1 MKKLG
6 FFLLFISF
14 LGFSQKRDSLVL
26 KLPEKYH
33 LTLKNNQENAQQ
45 IFREWIPENQN
56 WENYDIIFS
65 QSIIKDGEF
74 VSIDYYRDYM
84 VKLLQQ
90 STIGFKYTELEREGD
105 EMKGHLIFKCESD
118 AIKNSDGKESQ
129 IYFLTKGKHFFF
141 VNIVALKT
149 SSLPKE
155 FVDEWFKIY
164 KQSNFVE

>member
-56 WENYDIIFS
+56 WENYDIIFT

-74 VSIDYYRDYM
+74 VSC
-84 VKLLQQ
+84 LL
-90 STIGFKYTELEREGD
+90 YTSR
-105 EMKGHLIFKCESD
+105 C
-118 AIKNSDGKESQ
+118 
-129 IYFLTKGKHFFF
+129 
-141 VNIVALKT
+141 V
-149 SSLPKE
+149 
-155 FVDEWFKIY
+155 
-164 KQSNFVE
+164 